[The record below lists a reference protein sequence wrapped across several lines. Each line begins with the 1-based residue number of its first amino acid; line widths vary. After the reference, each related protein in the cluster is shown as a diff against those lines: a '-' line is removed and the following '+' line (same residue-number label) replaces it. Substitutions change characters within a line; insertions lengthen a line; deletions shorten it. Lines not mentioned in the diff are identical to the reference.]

1 MNTYEVTIA
10 IPIYN
15 AEKYIRQTLDSA
27 LAQTFE
33 SIEFLILDDGCADSS
48 IGIVHEYQQ
57 NHPRGKD
64 IRVVHQLQ
72 NMGIGNARNRI
83 IDEAQSKFLYF
94 LDADD
99 TIDPNTITLMWKA
112 AQTHQAQVVLASYV
126 RTETFRERPM
136 METIQ
141 LPSKVFLNEDALAEY
156 AFQSYAALQTSVWNV
171 LMDLSFVRNCNLHFV
186 HANYWED
193 MVFKYELVTHVSRA
207 VLLPNITYHYICRE
221 NSLSNFQSR
230 SEISKSEVL
239 RNVATIDELKQS
251 YTRLIGKSYF
261 ANWLTFVLKTDF
273 YIICDVLKKGAFIQP
288 TISKQELQSFLYS
301 PLTLGETWRY
311 GNIMTLLFKFLSIM
325 PPSATVVFVKIFG
338 KLKGLV

>member
-1 MNTYEVTIA
+1 MNTYKVTIA

-48 IGIVHEYQQ
+48 MDIVHEYQQ
-57 NHPRGKD
+57 NHLRGKD
-64 IRVVHQLQ
+64 IRVVRHPQ
-72 NMGIGNARNRI
+72 NMGVGQARNRI

-99 TIDPNTITLMWKA
+99 TIEPNTITLMWKA
-112 AQTHQAQVVLASYV
+112 AQTHQAQVVQASYV
-126 RTETFRERPM
+126 RTETFQKQPITEKY
-136 METIQ
+136 Q
-141 LPSKVFLNEDALAEY
+141 LSPKVFQKKGDFAEY
-156 AFQSYAALQTSVWNV
+156 AFQCYGALRPNIWNV
-171 LMDLSFVRNCNLHFV
+171 LMDLDFIRACKLRFVDTNF
-186 HANYWED
+186 WED
-193 MVFKYELVTHVSRA
+193 MVFKYELVTYVSRA
-207 VLLPNITYHYICRE
+207 VLLPDITYHYICRE

-261 ANWLTFVLKTDF
+261 ANWLNFVLKTDF
-273 YIICDVLKKGAFIQP
+273 YIICDVLKKGNLIQP
-288 TISKQELQSFLYS
+288 SINNKELQSFLYS
-301 PLTLGETWRY
+301 PLSMNETWHY
-311 GNIMTLLFKFLSIM
+311 GNIQTLLFKFLSVM
-325 PPSATVVFVKIFG
+325 PSSVMTMTIKVFG
-338 KLKGLV
+338 KLRGLV